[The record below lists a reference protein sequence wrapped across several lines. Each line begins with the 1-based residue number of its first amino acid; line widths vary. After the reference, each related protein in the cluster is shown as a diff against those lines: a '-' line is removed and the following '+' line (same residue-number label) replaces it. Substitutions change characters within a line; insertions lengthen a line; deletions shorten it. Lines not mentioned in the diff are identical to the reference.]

1 MSSSFATVLSQAH
14 HALAHIGRSVLNGII
29 STSAILLPLI
39 FSSSYIFQVFGKCII
54 SIMILSAWHGLAVL
68 PVFLSVVQPA
78 SYSDLRK
85 KLGGGEDM
93 STVFPDVESNPT
105 GKEEFKRITAI

>member
-1 MSSSFATVLSQAH
+1 MGAGGVPGD
-14 HALAHIGRSVLNGII
+14 ILNGVI
-29 STSAILLPLI
+29 STSVILLPLL

-85 KLGGGEDM
+85 KLGGGDDM
-93 STVFPDVESNPT
+93 PSHLHATF
-105 GKEEFKRITAI
+105 